1 MFTYLHAVWA
11 RKKESR
17 TSWYFLHPS
26 AQSSRYPSPASVT
39 EYTRHAGPLPLEVYH
54 VVSQSLSFSIFLS
67 VRYNVPGFI
76 CSNPNCAM
84 RSIST

>member
-1 MFTYLHAVWA
+1 MFTYLHAWA
-11 RKKESR
+11 KKKESR

-26 AQSSRYPSPASVT
+26 AQSSRYPLPASVT
-39 EYTRHAGPLPLEVYH
+39 EYTRHAAPPLEVSH
-54 VVSQSLSFSIFLS
+54 TVSQNPSFYIFLS